1 MGMNVF
7 GKALPRRVVG
17 GAAVLVLGVSLWLW
31 LTAPQEPRAP
41 GESAPAS
48 PGTALA
54 PPSPDASAL
63 PGTVPAR
70 EPDVLTQSVQV
81 PPGAEALSPAGY
93 PVNLEQLKAR
103 LPGNLYWKTAAP
115 TKDPQLLQERAEQER
130 SQNVLFG
137 KIQAGD
143 ASEEE
148 IQQYYD
154 YRRQLSE
161 DYLSFA
167 AVLLSDQGAQL
178 PERDRGV
185 LELSVQMHRDRLKAL
200 PRQREEALERKQLQ
214 DRRREEWRRSRGGN
228 TVPP

>member
-1 MGMNVF
+1 M
-7 GKALPRRVVG
+7 
-17 GAAVLVLGVSLWLW
+17 
-31 LTAPQEPRAP
+31 
-41 GESAPAS
+41 
-48 PGTALA
+48 
-54 PPSPDASAL
+54 
-63 PGTVPAR
+63 
-70 EPDVLTQSVQV
+70 TQSVQV
-81 PPGAEALSPAGY
+81 PSFEPEETSPAGY
-93 PVNLEQLKAR
+93 PVNLEQLKQR
-103 LPGNLYWKTAAP
+103 LPENLYWKTAAP

-130 SQNVLFG
+130 HQNALFG

-167 AVLLSDQGAQL
+167 ALLLSEQGEQL

-185 LELSVQMHRDRLKAL
+185 LELSIQMHRGRLKEL
-200 PRQREEALERKQLQ
+200 PRQREEALARKELQ
-214 DRRREEWRRSRGGN
+214 DRRREEWRRSGGGN